1 MGIPLPPCC
10 SPGGLS
16 CGWGSVGA
24 WPCLTPP
31 LLTPPLPFP
40 TAPPMAP
47 PPPLLTWG
55 AQLWVGLRGG
65 VAPFNP
71 SPLTP
76 PPCFSSPSP
85 ADGAPMAPG
94 GFPAAP
100 PPPLLTWGAQVGRG
114 ARRALLRGALGLS
127 LALLL
132 LWAAVFL
139 YGSFYWAYLPA
150 DAVLRPLHLGFRSD
164 CERPGPE
171 LCSFPTA
178 NVSLLGEHREKV
190 LLYGQLYRISLE
202 LELPESP
209 VNRELG
215 MFMVGLSLYGQGGK
229 TLARSERAAMLHYR
243 SRLLRA
249 LHTAAFAGL
258 FLSGF
263 AEQSQTLELELMG
276 RYREDPYSPT
286 AGALVEIRSRRVQ
299 LYGARLR
306 VHAHFSGLR
315 YLLYHFPLTSAVVG
329 VAGNWTLLALLTLG
343 GYLQWGRGPQR
354 PRPRPAQTF
363 QTPPKIRRSPKSWE
377 PRSPAQG
384 EGAGADREPRGGTGH
399 GLAGGSRG
407 RPRLGLG
414 PRDPPGSG
422 GAAGGAP
429 GARGGAG
436 RDPEG
441 AVGGR
446 AGSARAPEAP
456 PRTRGPNR
464 GQEQNPQNLLKAPKT
479 AQGPQS
485 ACADPR
491 SGGGTGPRRGRRGSE
506 CGRRLRGTRRS
517 EHRGSP
523 RPPRPPRPSPP
534 RRRRRRGNTTSA
546 GSRSVSPTAAPSRRV
561 SALGSRWRPCGSLWS
576 CTAAPAAPG
585 GTAGAPPSP
594 SASAQPFPGASS
606 PTRTW
611 RNPCRSWAW
620 FPPPSSSWPRRRGAE
635 GGTPNKPKKTQKLQ
649 RVPSCA
655 PARAASG
662 SQVFIGVPVPVL
674 RSPFFIGVP
683 VPVLGSP
690 FFIGVPVPVLGSPF
704 FIGVPQGS
712 RRCQRPTGSA
722 RMTMAQPARPAG
734 QGDTGGHG
742 DTWGSHLGSHLG
754 SLPLPGPRDFREIL
768 APSRGRPHPA
778 PLISMETRPIFPPTL
793 NPRPLFPGPAPSPQ
807 SPPRPSPAAKVI
819 WAMPPMEG
827 AIPFFMAF
835 RGPWYTQTAAMSS
848 PAPLSRRQL
857 QQPPNSGRGEPG
869 PGPGTGAASG
879 AASAP
884 RGRDMAGP
892 EETLEVSVIYSTP
905 GATAQK

>member
-377 PRSPAQG
+377 PRSPAQ
-384 EGAGADREPRGGTGH
+384 T
-399 GLAGGSRG
+399 
-407 RPRLGLG
+407 
-414 PRDPPGSG
+414 PPCS
-422 GAAGGAP
+422 
-429 GARGGAG
+429 
-436 RDPEG
+436 
-441 AVGGR
+441 
-446 AGSARAPEAP
+446 AP
-456 PRTRGPNR
+456 P
-464 GQEQNPQNLLKAPKT
+464 
-479 AQGPQS
+479 
-485 ACADPR
+485 
-491 SGGGTGPRRGRRGSE
+491 PRRGRGRKKRRKRGR
-506 CGRRLRGTRRS
+506 GRRR
-517 EHRGSP
+517 P
-523 RPPRPPRPSPP
+523 RPRP
-534 RRRRRRGNTTSA
+534 
-546 GSRSVSPTAAPSRRV
+546 APSR
-561 SALGSRWRPCGSLWS
+561 
-576 CTAAPAAPG
+576 T
-585 GTAGAPPSP
+585 APPSG
-594 SASAQPFPGASS
+594 SASSAPAPEPLPTPLPHPPVRGGLNKGFGPS
-606 PTRTW
+606 PTPETELGVIW
-611 RNPCRSWAW
+611 
-620 FPPPSSSWPRRRGAE
+620 
-635 GGTPNKPKKTQKLQ
+635 GG
-649 RVPSCA
+649 
-655 PARAASG
+655 G
-662 SQVFIGVPVPVL
+662 GV
-674 RSPFFIGVP
+674 
-683 VPVLGSP
+683 
-690 FFIGVPVPVLGSPF
+690 
-704 FIGVPQGS
+704 
-712 RRCQRPTGSA
+712 
-722 RMTMAQPARPAG
+722 G
-734 QGDTGGHG
+734 QG
-742 DTWGSHLGSHLG
+742 
-754 SLPLPGPRDFREIL
+754 RE
-768 APSRGRPHPA
+768 
-778 PLISMETRPIFPPTL
+778 
-793 NPRPLFPGPAPSPQ
+793 PQ
-807 SPPRPSPAAKVI
+807 N
-819 WAMPPMEG
+819 
-827 AIPFFMAF
+827 
-835 RGPWYTQTAAMSS
+835 
-848 PAPLSRRQL
+848 
-857 QQPPNSGRGEPG
+857 PPNSPKIPQIFPRISPKS
-869 PGPGTGAASG
+869 PSMPPKFSSN
-879 AASAP
+879 SAP
-884 RGRDMAGP
+884 QSTQRKSGP
-892 EETLEVSVIYSTP
+892 NLRFLGYFRVGFGVTLQWLWGWFLGIF
-905 GATAQK
+905 